1 MDLEKIVD
9 LAFEALSKS
18 KDTINTSE
26 ITNLFFDMLK
36 EKSDSEFVEILIV
49 SGYIPD
55 LYPPDS
61 SCETLYTKLCEAL
74 EVEWANR
81 MGFTANTVTQKA
93 SYEDVVINIDGNI
106 VVSDTK
112 TFRLSRSQVAP
123 NVKDFVKPEDYKKWI
138 SRHKGKKL
146 GGLIVYPQ
154 LHEWL
159 RNSDAYTYCSDKNN
173 PIVMLPFHYL
183 AYLLSIKK
191 NYNTNDLKHLW
202 DYKNIFPIKV
212 STRLEYWKIINQAIL
227 AITNDNVENFRSFL
241 VSCESKLF
249 SFVTDKKK
257 VIDNH
262 KTKIINKIHKE
273 VDLYSKEELRD
284 CLVNYR
290 IRNETHLFDV
300 LSSRIVDFRLTGDEA
315 TNYLNFI
322 DEGFE

>member
-1 MDLEKIVD
+1 MDLERFVD
-9 LAFEALSKS
+9 LAFEAHSDSKT
-18 KDTINTSE
+18 TINTSE
-26 ITNLFFDMLK
+26 ITNLFFEMLK
-36 EKSDSEFVEILIV
+36 EKSDSEFVDLLIV

-55 LYPPDS
+55 LYLPDS
-61 SCETLYTKLCEAL
+61 SRETLYTKLCESL

-81 MGFTANTVTQKA
+81 MGFISNTVTQKS

-112 TFRLSRSQVAP
+112 TFRLARSQVAP

-159 RNSDAYTYCSDKNN
+159 RKSDAYTYCSDKNN

-183 AYLLSIKK
+183 AYLLSVK
-191 NYNTNDLKHLW
+191 NKYNTNELKRLW
-202 DYKNIFPIKV
+202 DYNNLFPIKV
-212 STRLEYWKIINQAIL
+212 SARLEYWKTINQAIL
-227 AITNDNVENFRSFL
+227 DITSDDIENFRSFL
-241 VSCESKLF
+241 LNCESKLF
-249 SFVTDKKK
+249 SFVNDKKK

-262 KTKIINKIHKE
+262 KIKIVNNILEE
-273 VDLYSKEELRD
+273 VDLYSKEELRER
-284 CLVNYR
+284 LVNYR
-290 IRNETHLFDV
+290 IKNETNLFDV
-300 LSSRIVDFRLTGDEA
+300 LSSRIVEFRLDGEEA